1 MKYYLLQHNSPAL
14 YAWNIRYNEL
24 MRIANCTDIDF
35 DYRMKALRLAIRMNA
50 RLTRCRK
57 VDRYGITKAA

>member
-1 MKYYLLQHNSPAL
+1 MTYYLLQNNSPAL
-14 YAWNIRYNEL
+14 YIWNIRYNEL
-24 MRIANCTDIDF
+24 MRTANCVDMDF